1 MKKLFFRS
9 LLVVF
14 VVAIWSAEVFPQ
26 SSGKNLKI
34 AYSALS
40 GSSFPIWIAKDA
52 RLFEKYGLS
61 ADLIYIP
68 SSSLALQAMLGG
80 NIHIIPTASAPT
92 IMQAKLQGADTVLI
106 GATNNTVTFF
116 FMVMPDVTKPQDLKG
131 RKVGV
136 SRFGSSSDTAVRY
149 ALRKWGLEAGRD
161 VTILQMGGIPE
172 ILAGMKSG
180 SVSGGPLSSPTDLR
194 ARKEGFKELVD
205 LGQIGLDY
213 PQTSIAVSQS
223 YIQRQRDEVRN
234 FMKITIEAVHLNYT
248 DKELAMKV
256 FGKYTKTSDRG
267 ILEAAYYTYLDK
279 TDKVPYIKPSAV
291 KLAIDLLAENDP
303 KFRNAKPEDFIDNS
317 IVQKLED
324 SGFVKELYGRK
335 N

>member
-9 LLVVF
+9 SLVVF

-68 SSSLALQAMLGG
+68 SSSLSLQAMLGG
-80 NIHIIPTASAPT
+80 NIHTIPTASAPT

-116 FMVMPDVTKPQDLKG
+116 FMVTPDVIKPQDLRGK
-131 RKVGV
+131 KVGV
-136 SRFGSSSDTAVRY
+136 SRFGASSDTALRY
-149 ALRKWGLEAGRD
+149 ALKRWGLEVGRD

-180 SVSGGPLSSPTDLR
+180 SVSGGPLSSPTDLK

-213 PQTSIAVSQS
+213 PQTSIAVSYS
-223 YIQRQRDEVRN
+223 YMQRQRDEVRN
-234 FMKITIEAVHLNYT
+234 FMKIIIEAVHSMYT
-248 DKELAMKV
+248 NKELAMKV
-256 FGKYTKTSDRG
+256 FGKYTKTNDRG

-291 KLAIDLLAENDP
+291 KLAIDLLAEQDP
-303 KFRNAKPEDFIDNS
+303 KFRNARPEDFIDNS
-317 IVQKLED
+317 IVKEIED
-324 SGFVKELYGRK
+324 SGFVKELYGK
-335 N
+335 KM

>member
-1 MKKLFFRS
+1 MKQLFFR
-9 LLVVF
+9 LLLLALVVM
-14 VVAIWSAEVFPQ
+14 IWSGEVFPQ

-40 GSSFPIWIAKDA
+40 GSSFPIWIAKDG
-52 RLFEKYGLS
+52 RLFEKYALS
-61 ADLIYIP
+61 AELIYIP

-92 IMQAKLQGADTVLI
+92 IMQARLQGADTVLI

-116 FMVMPDVTKPQDLKG
+116 FMVTPDVTKPQDLKG
-131 RKVGV
+131 KKVGV

-205 LGQIGLDY
+205 LGRIGLDY

-223 YIQRQRDEVRN
+223 YMQRQRDEVRN
-234 FMKITIEAVHLNYT
+234 FMKIIIEAVHLNHT
-248 DKELAMKV
+248 NKEFAMKV
-256 FGKYTKTSDRG
+256 FGKYTKTNDRG
-267 ILEAAYYTYLDK
+267 ILEAAYHTYLDK

-303 KFRNAKPEDFIDNS
+303 KFRNARPEDFIDNS
-317 IVQKLED
+317 IVKELED

>member
-1 MKKLFFRS
+1 MKKLLSF
-9 LLVVF
+9 LLAF
-14 VVAIWSAEVFPQ
+14 AVAIWTADSFAQ

-80 NIHIIPTASAPT
+80 NIQIIPTASAPT
-92 IMQAKLQGADTVLI
+92 IMQARTQGADTLLI

-116 FMVMPDVTKPQDLKG
+116 FMVTPDITTPQDLKG
-131 RKVGV
+131 KKVGV

-149 ALRKWGLEAGRD
+149 VLRKWGLEAGRD

-213 PQTSIAVSQS
+213 PQTSIAVAQS
-223 YIQRQRDEVRN
+223 YLQRQRDEVKN

-248 DKELAMKV
+248 NKELAMQV

-267 ILEAAYYTYLDK
+267 ILEAAYNTYLDK
-279 TDKVPYIKPSAV
+279 TDKVPYIKPNAV
-291 KLAIDLLAENDP
+291 KLAIDLLAEKDP

-317 IVQKLED
+317 IVKELEE
-324 SGFVKELYGRK
+324 SGFVKEVYGRK

>member
-1 MKKLFFRS
+1 
-9 LLVVF
+9 
-14 VVAIWSAEVFPQ
+14 
-26 SSGKNLKI
+26 
-34 AYSALS
+34 
-40 GSSFPIWIAKDA
+40 
-52 RLFEKYGLS
+52 
-61 ADLIYIP
+61 
-68 SSSLALQAMLGG
+68 
-80 NIHIIPTASAPT
+80 
-92 IMQAKLQGADTVLI
+92 MQAKLQGADTVLI

-116 FMVMPDVTKPQDLKG
+116 FMVTPDVTKPQDLKG

-234 FMKITIEAVHLNYT
+234 FMKITIESGAF
-248 DKELAMKV
+248 ELHQQRTGDES
-256 FGKYTKTSDRG
+256 FRQIHEDERQRNPGSG
-267 ILEAAYYTYLDK
+267 LPHYLDK

-317 IVQKLED
+317 IVQELED
-324 SGFVKELYGRK
+324 SGFVKELYGK
-335 N
+335 KI

>member
-1 MKKLFFRS
+1 MKQLFFR
-9 LLVVF
+9 LLLTALVVM
-14 VVAIWSAEVFPQ
+14 VWSREVFPQ

-40 GSSFPIWIAKDA
+40 GSSFPIWIAKDG

-92 IMQAKLQGADTVLI
+92 IMQARLQGADTVLI

-116 FMVMPDVTKPQDLKG
+116 FMVTPDVTKPQDLKG
-131 RKVGV
+131 KKVGV

-149 ALRKWGLEAGRD
+149 ALKKWGLEAGRD

-180 SVSGGPLSSPTDLR
+180 SVSGGPFRRQQICGL
-194 ARKEGFKELVD
+194 ARKASRNW
-205 LGQIGLDY
+205 
-213 PQTSIAVSQS
+213 SISARSASITRRRLSLFPKVTCSAS
-223 YIQRQRDEVRN
+223 E
-234 FMKITIEAVHLNYT
+234 MKFE
-248 DKELAMKV
+248 
-256 FGKYTKTSDRG
+256 
-267 ILEAAYYTYLDK
+267 IL
-279 TDKVPYIKPSAV
+279 
-291 KLAIDLLAENDP
+291 
-303 KFRNAKPEDFIDNS
+303 
-317 IVQKLED
+317 
-324 SGFVKELYGRK
+324 
-335 N
+335 

>member
-1 MKKLFFRS
+1 MKQLFFR
-9 LLVVF
+9 LLLLTLVVM
-14 VVAIWSAEVFPQ
+14 IWSGKVFPQ

-80 NIHIIPTASAPT
+80 NIHLIPTASAPT
-92 IMQAKLQGADTVLI
+92 IMQAKMQGADTVLI

-116 FMVMPDVTKPQDLKG
+116 FMVTADVTKPQDLKG
-131 RKVGV
+131 KKIGV

-223 YIQRQRDEVRN
+223 YMQRQRDEVRN

-248 DKELAMKV
+248 NKELAMKV

-267 ILEAAYYTYLDK
+267 ILEAAYHTYLDK

-291 KLAIDLLAENDP
+291 KLALDLLAENDP
-303 KFRNAKPEDFIDNS
+303 KFRNVRPEDFIDNS
-317 IVQKLED
+317 IVKEIED
-324 SGFVKELYGRK
+324 SGFVKDLYGRK

>member
-1 MKKLFFRS
+1 MKKLFFIS
-9 LLVVF
+9 LLFVFQPVIWIPVVF
-14 VVAIWSAEVFPQ
+14 SQP
-26 SSGKNLKI
+26 STKNLKI

-52 RLFEKYGLS
+52 RLFEKYGLT

-92 IMQAKLQGADTVLI
+92 IMQAKAQGADTVLI

-116 FMVMPDVTKPQDLKG
+116 FMVTPDVTKPQDLKG
-131 RKVGV
+131 KKVGV

-194 ARKEGFKELVD
+194 ARKEGFSELVD

-223 YIQRQRDEVRN
+223 YMQRQRDEVRN
-234 FMKITIEAVHLNYT
+234 FMKIIIEAVHLNYT
-248 DKELAMKV
+248 NKELAMKV
-256 FGKYTKTSDRG
+256 FGKYTKTSERG
-267 ILEAAYYTYLDK
+267 ILEAAYRTYLDK

-303 KFRNAKPEDFIDNS
+303 KFKNARPEDFIDNS
-317 IVQKLED
+317 IVKELED